1 MSKTQI
7 IVNACTGRMG
17 RELVKATMSDESA
30 ELVSAIARPGHSM
43 VGTDV
48 AFLVGSEPQGVF
60 IGEDLTQALSSEAL
74 DHEKV
79 VIDFSLPDYSIESLN
94 KAVQSKAPMVIG
106 TTGYSEQQLEQIEQA
121 SKQIP
126 IVMAANYSIG
136 VNSLIGLVKQATKL
150 LGDKADIEIFEAHH
164 KHKKDAPSGTALA
177 LGEAVA
183 EQKGQNLNDIAEW
196 ARHGESPRQEGH
208 IGFSVMRAGDIVGT
222 HDVVFALNGEMLTL
236 RHEAQSRQC
245 FASGA
250 VTAAKWLTGKSA
262 GLYNMQDVLSL

>member
-1 MSKTQI
+1 MSKAPI

-17 RELVKATMSDESA
+17 KELVQAVLADDGA
-30 ELVSAIARPGHSM
+30 ELTSAIARSGHPM

-60 IGEDLTQALSSEAL
+60 IGEELAAAVSAN
-74 DHEKV
+74 KV

-94 KAVQSKAPMVIG
+94 KAVQSQAAMVIG
-106 TTGYSEQQLEQIEQA
+106 TTGYSDQQLEQIHEA
-121 SKQIP
+121 AKHIP
-126 IVMAANYSIG
+126 VILAANYSIG
-136 VNSLIGLVKQATKL
+136 VNSLIGLVKQATQL

-183 EQKGQNLNDIAEW
+183 EQKNQKLNDIAEW
-196 ARHGESPRQEGH
+196 ARHGESPRKEGN

-222 HDVVFALNGEMLTL
+222 HDVVFALNGEMVTL

-250 VTAAKWLTGKSA
+250 VVAAKWLQGKPA
-262 GLYNMQDVLSL
+262 GLYGMQDVLGLK